1 MEVATTTTAAA
12 AAGSMAIGPS
22 FVHFLDDA
30 QSATINKEGVDA
42 QHTTSTPSLLIPNRL
57 DSPHRILLRGPP
69 KSGRTSMAMDLACS
83 VAMDAPCRCRQ
94 MNTCRCIAAT
104 LFLPMHPDGDDEN
117 EGNNNNNCSAS
128 TRFPLQCHKVY
139 EESVPAE
146 FESPRWMKNQPHH
159 LDAVSPAPL
168 AVSPLPDWDPESL
181 GRIEVRH
188 VSSLRQVLHYLL
200 SVQGKPLN
208 EQPLGAIIV
217 DDLDDLASKYA
228 SSSPPIAMMQTCTF

>member
-1 MEVATTTTAAA
+1 MEVSTTAAA
-12 AAGSMAIGPS
+12 AGGSMAVGPS
-22 FVHFLDDA
+22 VVHFVDDA

-42 QHTTSTPSLLIPNRL
+42 QHTASTPSLLIPNRL
-57 DSPHRILLRGPP
+57 DIPQRILLRGPP

-117 EGNNNNNCSAS
+117 DGNNNCSAS
-128 TRFPLQCHKVY
+128 TRFPLQCHKVD
-139 EESVPAE
+139 EESVPGE
-146 FESPRWMKNQPHH
+146 FESPRWMKNQQHH
-159 LDAVSPAPL
+159 LDAVSPAPR
-168 AVSPLPDWDPESL
+168 AVSPLLDWDPESL

-188 VSSLRQVLHYLL
+188 VSSLRQVLRYLL
-200 SVQGKPLN
+200 SVQGKPLH

-217 DDLDDLASKYA
+217 DDLDDLASKHA